1 MTSNVLRERILTWAQ
16 ARYTVEQTAKLLS
29 QPTAKRQTVVDQERT
44 TEKGRA

>member
-1 MTSNVLRERILTWAQ
+1 MTSSVLRERILTWAQ

-29 QPTAKRQTVVDQERT
+29 QPTAERRTVVDQERT

>member
-16 ARYTVEQTAKLLS
+16 ARYASEQTTKLLS
-29 QPTAKRQTVVDQERT
+29 QPTAKRQTVVDQKRT

>member
-1 MTSNVLRERILTWAQ
+1 MTSSVLRERILTWAQ

-44 TEKGRA
+44 TEKERA